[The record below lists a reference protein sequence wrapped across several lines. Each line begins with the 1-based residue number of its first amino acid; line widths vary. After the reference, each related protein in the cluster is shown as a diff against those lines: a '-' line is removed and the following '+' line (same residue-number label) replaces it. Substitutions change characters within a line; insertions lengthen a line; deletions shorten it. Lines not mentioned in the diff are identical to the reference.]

1 MVQKMKNTFN
11 SWESWQKV
19 ATIILSIQALLI
31 GGIFTFQGVT
41 NSSVNTWIERT
52 AKVET
57 RMDNL
62 ERNCEKEKKEIEK
75 DNKEFDERL
84 VAVEI
89 ELLDKQYIDLKKEE
103 GILREERDNPQRKKK
118 QKD

>member
-1 MVQKMKNTFN
+1 MVQKIKNTFN

-52 AKVET
+52 SKVET
-57 RMDNL
+57 RIDNL
-62 ERNCEKEKKEIEK
+62 EKNCDKDKKEL
-75 DNKEFDERL
+75 NERL
-84 VAVEI
+84 VKVELK
-89 ELLDKQYIDLKKEE
+89 LLDNQYIELKKEE
-103 GILREERDNPQRKKK
+103 GILREERDNLTRKKK